1 MDRKPVDSKSF
12 VTNIFMGRSCV
23 EQVFPYPDVL
33 TSDQRETLSLIVDPT
48 RKFFEEVNNPAVND
62 DLADIPPETLQG
74 LRELGAFGLQ
84 VPQELDGVG
93 LSNTQYARM
102 VEIVGGH
109 DLGVGIALGAHQSI
123 GFKVKRC
130 ASHISF
136 LYSHNFLCTGY
147 STLWD

>member
-1 MDRKPVDSKSF
+1 ML
-12 VTNIFMGRSCV
+12 
-23 EQVFPYPDVL
+23 PY
-33 TSDQRETLSLIVDPT
+33 TLPLGKNALPGVKIIS
-48 RKFFEEVNNPAVND
+48 
-62 DLADIPPETLQG
+62 

-136 LYSHNFLCTGY
+136 LYSHHFLCTGY